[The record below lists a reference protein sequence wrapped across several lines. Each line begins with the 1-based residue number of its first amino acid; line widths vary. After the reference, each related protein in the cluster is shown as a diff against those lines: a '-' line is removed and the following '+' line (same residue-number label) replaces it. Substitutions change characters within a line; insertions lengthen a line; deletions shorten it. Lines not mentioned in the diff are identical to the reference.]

1 MANPNPK
8 TAQLKPFVKGD
19 PRINRKGVPPDAIAG
34 RKFIAQVGAELIKT
48 PASDGKPSEEMSR
61 FYAMVRRMYSSSQPR
76 DRELILKATLPG
88 LLKDEVDINNPD
100 GYLYNESVIYD
111 RVMAKIQE
119 QMAGNAAAKTKRIS
133 KKPVR
138 R

>member
-1 MANPNPK
+1 MANNPNAK
-8 TAQLKPFVKGD
+8 ANLKPFVKND

-88 LLKDEVDINNPD
+88 LLKEELNLSNDD
-100 GYLYNESVIYD
+100 GSL
-111 RVMAKIQE
+111 KIIIQK
-119 QMAGNAAAKTKRIS
+119 ASDGTDTSNK
-133 KKPVR
+133 
-138 R
+138 